1 MLMNLVIT
9 APPVLMDGFN
19 YEESHDEL
27 VLDAR
32 FRIED
37 HELNLNNRIELGID
51 SQTTISIEEEVG
63 SEILR
68 LIN

>member
-1 MLMNLVIT
+1 MNLVIT

-19 YEESHDEL
+19 YEESQDEL

-63 SEILR
+63 NEILR